1 MILTCPECASRYF
14 VDDAKVGATGRV
26 VRCASCGARWTARN
40 ENAADEELFDAPSAA
55 GTPPGPANDGAA
67 AAAALDPLH
76 ALDDTPEPEPPV
88 SALPG
93 EELPKVF
100 RARADAERRLKEAKT
115 TGIVWGGM
123 VAVMV
128 VVLVGAGV
136 FRLNIGKLWPSTAGA
151 YAMVGAPINTIG
163 LIVEEN
169 SIRAEPTMQDGR
181 AALTITGVIRN
192 ITEKPVQAPPL
203 RIALL
208 NKAQKRVAG
217 QLAAAAD
224 PTIPPGQT
232 RHFSV
237 VLLNPPSSAQ
247 VLEIAFAVEKGAGHA
262 VKTGL
267 HAAEGGHGEPELR
280 GAQDTPTEDH
290 AAAEGHTEDSAA
302 EGAGHDA
309 PGHETGAAEAA
320 PAEHH

>member
-14 VDDAKVGATGRV
+14 VDDAKVGSAGRV

-40 ENAADEELFDAPSAA
+40 EAAADEELFEAPSPAA
-55 GTPPGPANDGAA
+55 SADD
-67 AAAALDPLH
+67 AALDPLH
-76 ALDDTPEPEPPV
+76 ALDEISAADEPPV

-100 RARADAERRLKEAKT
+100 RARADAERRLREAKT

-128 VVLVGAGV
+128 VILVGAGV

-163 LIVEEN
+163 LIVEES
-169 SIRAEPTMQDGR
+169 SIRARPTLHEGR
-181 AALTITGVIRN
+181 AGLTITGVIRN
-192 ITEKPVQAPPL
+192 ITEKPVSAPPL
-203 RIALL
+203 RVALL
-208 NKAQKRVAG
+208 NKGHKRVAG

-224 PTIPPGQT
+224 PMIPPGQT
-232 RHFSV
+232 RHFSIT
-237 VLLNPPSSAQ
+237 LLDPPSSAQ
-247 VLEIAFAVEKGAGHA
+247 VLEVGFAVEKGAGHA

-267 HAAEGGHGEPELR
+267 EPAKDGHVEPQLR
-280 GAQDTPTEDH
+280 GAQDTPAHDQAPAE
-290 AAAEGHTEDSAA
+290 AAVADSAA

-309 PGHETGAAEAA
+309 PGHETGAAQPAA
-320 PAEHH
+320 AADHH

>member
-14 VDDAKVGATGRV
+14 VDDAKVGSAGRV

-40 ENAADEELFDAPSAA
+40 EAAADEELFDAPPASTPASEVAA
-55 GTPPGPANDGAA
+55 PAAT
-67 AAAALDPLH
+67 LDPLH
-76 ALDDTPEPEPPV
+76 ALDDTPEAEPPV

-128 VVLVGAGV
+128 VILVGAGV

-163 LIVEEN
+163 LIVEES
-169 SIRAEPTMQDGR
+169 SIRAEPSMKDGH
-181 AALTITGVIRN
+181 AAITITGVIRN
-192 ITEKPVQAPPL
+192 ITEKPVAAPPL

-224 PTIPPGQT
+224 PMIPPGQT

-237 VLLNPPSSAQ
+237 TLLDPPSSAQ
-247 VLEIAFAVEKGAGHA
+247 ILEVAFAVEKGAGHA

-267 HAAEGGHGEPELR
+267 DAAKDGHGEPELR
-280 GAQDTPTEDH
+280 GAQDTPAEDH
-290 AAAEGHTEDSAA
+290 AAAEGHADESAA

-309 PGHETGAAEAA
+309 PAHETGTAEPA
-320 PAEHH
+320 PADHH

>member
-14 VDDAKVGATGRV
+14 VDDAKVGSAGRV
-26 VRCASCGARWTARN
+26 VRCASCGSRWTARN
-40 ENAADEELFDAPSAA
+40 ETAADDDLFDAPPAA
-55 GTPPGPANDGAA
+55 ATAPGPANDAA
-67 AAAALDPLH
+67 VSAALDPLH
-76 ALDDTPEPEPPV
+76 ALDDEPEPEPPV

-115 TGIVWGGM
+115 TGIVWASM
-123 VAVMV
+123 AAFVV

-136 FRLNIGKLWPSTAGA
+136 FRLNIGKLMPGTAGA
-151 YAMVGAPINTIG
+151 YAMVGAPINTVG
-163 LIVEEN
+163 LIVEES
-169 SIRAEPTMQDGR
+169 SIRAQPSMQDGR
-181 AALTITGVIRN
+181 AALTVTGVIRN
-192 ITEKPVQAPPL
+192 ITEKPVSAPPL

-208 NKAQKRVAG
+208 NKGGKRVAG

-224 PTIPPGQT
+224 PIIPPGQT

-237 VLLNPPSSAQ
+237 TLLNPPSSAQ
-247 VLEIAFAVEKGAGHA
+247 ALEVGFAVEKGAAHA

-267 HAAEGGHGEPELR
+267 GPAKGGHGEPELR
-280 GAQDTPTEDH
+280 GAQDTPAADH
-290 AAAEGHTEDSAA
+290 AAEGAHAEDSVA

-309 PGHETGAAEAA
+309 PGHETGAAEPA
-320 PAEHH
+320 PTDHH

>member
-14 VDDAKVGATGRV
+14 VDDAKVGSTGRV

-40 ENAADEELFDAPSAA
+40 EAAADEELFEAPSAA
-55 GTPPGPANDGAA
+55 SAA
-67 AAAALDPLH
+67 DDASLDPLH
-76 ALDDTPEPEPPV
+76 AVDEEPEAEPPV

-100 RARADAERRLKEAKT
+100 RARADAERRLREAKT
-115 TGIVWGGM
+115 TGVVWGGM

-128 VVLVGAGV
+128 VILVGAGV

-151 YAMVGAPINTIG
+151 YAMIGAPINTIG
-163 LIVEEN
+163 LIVEES
-169 SIRAEPTMQDGR
+169 SIRAQPTMQDGR

-192 ITEKPVQAPPL
+192 ITEKPVSAPPL
-203 RIALL
+203 RVALL

-224 PTIPPGQT
+224 PIIPPGQT
-232 RHFSV
+232 RHFSIT
-237 VLLNPPSSAQ
+237 LLSPPASAQ
-247 VLEIAFAVEKGAGHA
+247 VLEVGFAVEKGAAHA

-267 HAAEGGHGEPELR
+267 EPAKSAHDEPALR
-280 GAQDTPTEDH
+280 GAQDTPAHDPATAEAP
-290 AAAEGHTEDSAA
+290 AADSAA

-309 PGHETGAAEAA
+309 PGHETGAAEPAA
-320 PAEHH
+320 AADHH

>member
-14 VDDAKVGATGRV
+14 VDDAKVGSAGRV

-40 ENAADEELFDAPSAA
+40 EEAADEDLFDAPPAA
-55 GTPPGPANDGAA
+55 AAASGPANDAA
-67 AAAALDPLH
+67 ASASIDPLH
-76 ALDDTPEPEPPV
+76 ALEDEPEPPV

-115 TGIVWGGM
+115 TGIVWASM
-123 VAVMV
+123 AAF
-128 VVLVGAGV
+128 VVLVLLGAWV
-136 FRLNIGKLWPSTAGA
+136 FNLNIGKLLPSTAGA
-151 YAMVGAPINTIG
+151 YAMVGKPINTVG
-163 LIVEEN
+163 LIVEE
-169 SIRAEPTMQDGR
+169 SSLRAQPSMQDGR
-181 AALTITGVIRN
+181 AALTVTGVIRN
-192 ITEKPVQAPPL
+192 ITEKPVSAPPL

-208 NKAQKRVAG
+208 NKGQKRVAG

-224 PTIPPGQT
+224 PIIPPGQT

-237 VLLNPPSSAQ
+237 TLLDPPSSAQ
-247 VLEIAFAVEKGAGHA
+247 ILEVGFAVEKGAAHA

-267 HAAEGGHGEPELR
+267 GPAKAGHGEPELR
-280 GAQDTPTEDH
+280 GAQDTPTTDH
-290 AAAEGHTEDSAA
+290 AADEAHASDSAA

-309 PGHETGAAEAA
+309 PGHETGAAEPAA
-320 PAEHH
+320 AADHH

>member
-14 VDDAKVGATGRV
+14 VDDAKVGSAGRV

-40 ENAADEELFDAPSAA
+40 EEAADEDLFDAPPPAA
-55 GTPPGPANDGAA
+55 AASGPANDAA
-67 AAAALDPLH
+67 AASASIDPLH
-76 ALDDTPEPEPPV
+76 ALEDEPEPPV

-115 TGIVWGGM
+115 TGIVWASM
-123 VAVMV
+123 AAF
-128 VVLVGAGV
+128 VVLVLLGAWV
-136 FRLNIGKLWPSTAGA
+136 FNLNIGKLLPSTAGA
-151 YAMVGAPINTIG
+151 YAMVGKPINTVG
-163 LIVEEN
+163 LIVEE
-169 SIRAEPTMQDGR
+169 SSLRAQPSMQDGR
-181 AALTITGVIRN
+181 AALTVTGVIRN
-192 ITEKPVQAPPL
+192 ITEKPVSAPPL

-208 NKAQKRVAG
+208 NKGQKRVAG

-224 PTIPPGQT
+224 PIIPPGQT

-237 VLLNPPSSAQ
+237 TLLDPPSSAQ
-247 VLEIAFAVEKGAGHA
+247 ILEVGFAVEKGAAHA

-267 HAAEGGHGEPELR
+267 GPAKAGHGEPELR
-280 GAQDTPTEDH
+280 GAQDTPTTDH
-290 AAAEGHTEDSAA
+290 AADEAHASDSAA

-309 PGHETGAAEAA
+309 PGHETGAAEPAA
-320 PAEHH
+320 AADHH